1 MTEPEHLFEGTFRQT
16 AWVTND
22 MDAALDIF
30 ARDYGVVNWFQR
42 RAAQLQTGP
51 GKFAT
56 VNLAL
61 ARRGNVE
68 LELIHPLGGADDVYA
83 HMLQGPQDGV
93 RIGFHHICY
102 MVPTPEALERIRLA
116 APLRGRAIVLSGASE
131 SGASYLYTD
140 DRSTIGHYVE
150 YIYCSPAYSARL
162 ETIIPA
168 N

>member
-1 MTEPEHLFEGTFRQT
+1 MTGPQHLLEGTFRQT

-42 RAAQLQTGP
+42 RDMDLQTGP
-51 GKFAT
+51 REFAR

-61 ARRGNVE
+61 ARRGNSE
-68 LELIHPLGGADDVYA
+68 LEIIHPLGGADEVYSHVLKTA
-83 HMLQGPQDGV
+83 QNGV
-93 RIGFHHICY
+93 RICFHHICY
-102 MVPTPEALERIRLA
+102 LLPTPEALERVRLA
-116 APLRGRAIVLSGASE
+116 AHLRGRAIVLAGSSDSGAT
-131 SGASYLYTD
+131 YFYTD

-150 YIYCSPAYSARL
+150 YIYCSPAYCARL
-162 ETIIPA
+162 ETVIPI

>member
-1 MTEPEHLFEGTFRQT
+1 MTEPHLLFEGTFRQT

-22 MDAALDIF
+22 MDAALDLF

-42 RAAQLQTGP
+42 RDAVLQTGT
-51 GKFAT
+51 GQFAR

-68 LELIHPLGGADDVYA
+68 MELIHPLGGADEVYSHVLTSA
-83 HMLQGPQDGV
+83 QDGV
-93 RIGFHHICY
+93 RICFHHICY
-102 MVPTPEALERIRLA
+102 LVPTREALERVRLA
-116 APLRGRAIVLSGASE
+116 APQRGRAIVLSGASA
-131 SGASYLYTD
+131 SGATYFYTD

-150 YIYCSPAYSARL
+150 YIYCSPAYCARL
-162 ETIIPA
+162 ETIIPM